1 MEDHSLFDER
11 APQQWELLV
20 TSLKIMAAISAG
32 AGTLAGVGVLS
43 QAALR
48 ESLDLDVLLQSVIWI
63 LGGWV
68 TGCALWAISWIV
80 GALARQPIGEALP
93 AARSS
98 GVPRLDDLAMLTAA
112 ESDRKDAA
120 ERDRALLQRIAD
132 EVAGLREDMS
142 LSPAE
147 RAARAENRRRQQL
160 TQSLCEIE
168 SAIGAGQFVLA
179 QERLAHLSQAMPEA
193 PDAAGLRVRLAEAR
207 ATAEA
212 QRVAKAR
219 ATVDELMSMA
229 AFDKAIAE
237 AEGLARQLPDSVQ
250 AAELV
255 ERTRRE
261 ADTFARQQ
269 REKLYLQVTRATEM
283 HHWRAALEGARQL
296 ARLHAGSVEADEVVA
311 QMELLTENARI
322 EEVRDRRDRISDMI
336 QRRRYRLAVEL
347 AEDVIAHYPDTQ
359 AAMAFTEQM
368 DRLRELAAKEKSS

>member
-1 MEDHSLFDER
+1 MVDHSLFDGR
-11 APQQWELLV
+11 ATQQGELLV
-20 TSLKIMAAISAG
+20 TSLNVMAAISAG
-32 AGTLAGVGVLS
+32 VGTLAGAGVLS
-43 QAALR
+43 QAALT
-48 ESLDLDVLLQSVIWI
+48 ESLHLDVLLQGVIWI

-80 GALARQPIGEALP
+80 RTLARHPSGEASP
-93 AARSS
+93 AAQSS

-112 ESDRKDAA
+112 ESDRKDGA

-132 EVAGLREDMS
+132 ELAGLREDMS
-142 LSPAE
+142 LSPPQ
-147 RAARAENRRRQQL
+147 RAARAENRRQEQL
-160 TQSLCEIE
+160 TQSLREIE

-179 QERLAHLSQAMPEA
+179 QERLAHLSRAMPEA

-207 ATAEA
+207 ATTEA
-212 QRVAKAR
+212 QRVAKTH

-237 AEGLARQLPDSVQ
+237 AEDLARQLPDSVQ

-269 REKLYLQVTRATEM
+269 RQKLYLQVTRATEM
-283 HHWRAALEGARQL
+283 HHWRAALEAARQL
-296 ARLHAGSVEADEVVA
+296 ARLYAASAEADEVVA

-322 EEVRDRRDRISDMI
+322 EEVRDRRDRINDMI

-359 AAMAFTEQM
+359 AAKELTEQM
-368 DRLRELAAKEKSS
+368 DRLRELAAKDKSS